1 MSQLVHFT
9 SFTVI
14 KMKIALLRQAPLL
27 MLPALLPL
35 PLPLLAADNASNT
48 LVVSAAPAASGL
60 SELDTPAAV
69 SVVSGDDMRHAAPR
83 VNLSENLTSVPGLQI
98 QNRQNYA
105 QDLQISVR
113 GFGSRSTFGVRGIR
127 MYVDGIPASMPD
139 GQGQTSNIDIG
150 SIERVEVLRGPFSAL
165 YGNASGGVINVETER
180 GQQPTTLEASSWYG
194 SYGSWRNSVKAS
206 GATGDGSHAGDVNY
220 TVSASRFT
228 THGYRDHSAAQ
239 KNLGNARLGVRID
252 DVSTLTLLFNSV
264 HVEAQDPGGLT
275 PDQWRDNPRQ
285 VASNVTLYNARKTVD
300 QNQAGLHYLRQMSDN
315 DDLSVMLYAGERETT
330 QYQSIPLA
338 TQLKAGYPGGVIS
351 LARHYQG
358 IDTRWTHRA
367 TLLTLPVTLTGG
379 LDYETMSEKRK
390 GYQNFTRSDG
400 TTDYGVQGDLRR
412 NERNLMWNLDPY
424 LQTAWQL
431 SDRWSLDAGVRF
443 STVNF
448 DANDYYVTA
457 SDPDDSGNRRY
468 HRWLPAASL
477 KYAIDDG
484 WNAYVSAGRGFET
497 PTLNELSYRAA
508 DQAGLNLNLQPAT
521 SNTVELGSKKRLGN
535 GLLTAALFQTDT
547 KNEIVSDS
555 SYEGRTSYKNAGETR
570 RRGLEL
576 GLDQQFGY
584 DWHLKAAWTLLDA
597 RYRSNAC
604 GSDSCDGKRIPGIAR
619 NMAYAGL
626 AYAPEQGWYAGG
638 DLRYLS
644 DIAAN
649 DQNDVKAPA
658 YTVVGLNSGYKWL
671 VQNWT
676 LDLFGRVDN
685 LLDRHY
691 IGSVIVNESN
701 GRYYEPAPGRN
712 YSVGL
717 TLSYAFQ

>member
-1 MSQLVHFT
+1 MVPAMFPLA
-9 SFTVI
+9 VI
-14 KMKIALLRQAPLL
+14 
-27 MLPALLPL
+27 
-35 PLPLLAADNASNT
+35 AADAGSNT
-48 LVVSAAPAASGL
+48 MVVSAAPAASGL

-83 VNLSENLTSVPGLQI
+83 VNLSENLASVPGLQI

-113 GFGSRSTFGVRGIR
+113 GFGSRSTFGLRGIR
-127 MYVDGIPASMPD
+127 MYVDGIPATMPD

-150 SIERVEVLRGPFSAL
+150 SIDHIDVLRGPFSAL
-165 YGNASGGVINVETER
+165 YGNSSGGVINVETQT

-206 GATGDGSHAGDVNY
+206 GATGDGTHAGDVNY

-228 THGYRDHSAAQ
+228 THGYRDHSSAQ
-239 KNLGNARLGVRID
+239 KNLGNAKLGVRID

-264 HVEAQDPGGLT
+264 HVDAQDPGGLT
-275 PDQWRDNPRQ
+275 ADQWKDNPRQ

-300 QNQAGLHYLRQMSDN
+300 QTQAGLHYQRQMSEN
-315 DDLSVMLYAGERETT
+315 DDLSVMMYAGERETT
-330 QYQSIPLA
+330 QYQSIPKSA
-338 TQLKAGYPGGVIS
+338 QQSAGNAGGVIS

-358 IDTRWTHRA
+358 IDTRWTHRDA
-367 TLLTLPVTLTGG
+367 LFTIPVTFTGG
-379 LDYETMSEKRK
+379 VDYETMTEKRK
-390 GYQNFTRSDG
+390 GYQNFTANEL
-400 TTDYGVQGDLRR
+400 GVQGDLRR

-431 SDRWSLDAGVRF
+431 TDKLSLDAGVRF

-448 DANDYYVTA
+448 DSNDYYVTA
-457 SDPDDSGNRRY
+457 TDPDDSGNRRY
-468 HRWLPAASL
+468 HRWLPAAAL
-477 KYAIDDG
+477 NYAIDNS

-508 DQAGLNLNLQPAT
+508 NQAGLNLGLQPAT
-521 SNTVELGSKKRLGN
+521 SETVELGSKKRIGN
-535 GLLTAALFQTDT
+535 GLLTAAVFQTDT

-555 SYEGRTSYKNAGETR
+555 SFEGRTSYKNAGETR

-576 GLDQQFGY
+576 GLDQQFGES
-584 DWHLKAAWTLLDA
+584 WRFKAAWTLLDA
-597 RYRSNAC
+597 RYRSNVC
-604 GSDSCDGKRIPGIAR
+604 GTESCDGNRIPGIAR

-626 AYAPEQGWYAGG
+626 AYAPEQGWYAGT
-638 DLRYLS
+638 DVRYLS
-644 DIAAN
+644 DIAA
-649 DQNDVKAPA
+649 DDENDVKAPS
-658 YTVVGLNSGYKWL
+658 YTVVGVNSGYKWL

-676 LDLFGRVDN
+676 LDLFGRIDN
-685 LLDRHY
+685 LFDRNY

-701 GRYYEPAPGRN
+701 GRYYEPAPDRN

-717 TLSYAFQ
+717 TVSYAFQ

>member
-1 MSQLVHFT
+1 
-9 SFTVI
+9 
-14 KMKIALLRQAPLL
+14 MKIALLRQAPLL
-27 MLPALLPL
+27 MLPALFPL
-35 PLPLLAADNASNT
+35 QLMAADNASNT
-48 LVVSAAPAASGL
+48 MVVSAAPAGSGL

-113 GFGSRSTFGVRGIR
+113 GFGSRSTFGLRGIR
-127 MYVDGIPASMPD
+127 MYVDGIPATMPD

-150 SIERVEVLRGPFSAL
+150 SIDHIEVLRGPFSAL
-165 YGNASGGVINVETER
+165 YGNSSGGVINVETQT
-180 GQQPTTLEASSWYG
+180 GQQPTTLEASSWFG

-206 GATGDGSHAGDVNY
+206 GATGDGTQAGDVNY

-228 THGYRDHSAAQ
+228 THGYRDHSSAQ
-239 KNLGNARLGVRID
+239 KNLGNAKLGVRID

-264 HVEAQDPGGLT
+264 HVDAQDPGGLT
-275 PDQWRDNPRQ
+275 EAQWKDNPRQ

-300 QNQAGLHYLRQMSDN
+300 QTQAGLHYQRQMSEN

-330 QYQSIPLA
+330 QYQSIPRA
-338 TQLKAGYPGGVIS
+338 TQLQAGYPGGVIS
-351 LARHYQG
+351 LSRHYQG
-358 IDTRWTHRA
+358 IDTRWTHRD
-367 TLLTLPVTLTGG
+367 TLFTLPVTVTGG
-379 LDYETMSEKRK
+379 LDYETMTEKRK
-390 GYQNFTRSDG
+390 GYQNFVGNDL
-400 TTDYGVQGDLRR
+400 GVQGDMRR

-424 LQTAWQL
+424 LQTAWQFT
-431 SDRWSLDAGVRF
+431 DKWSLDAGVRL

-448 DANDYYVTA
+448 DSNDYYVTA
-457 SDPDDSGNRRY
+457 TDPDDSGNRRY

-477 KYAIDDG
+477 KYAIDNS

-497 PTLNELSYRAA
+497 PTLNELSYRSAA
-508 DQAGLNLNLQPAT
+508 QTGLNMNLKPAT
-521 SNTVELGSKKRLGN
+521 SDTVELGTKKRIGN
-535 GLLTAALFQTDT
+535 GLITAALFQTDT
-547 KNEIVSDS
+547 QNEIVSDS

-576 GLDQQFGY
+576 GLDQQFGEN
-584 DWHLKAAWTLLDA
+584 WQFKAAWTLLDA

-604 GSDSCDGKRIPGIAR
+604 GTDSCDGNRIPGIAR

-638 DLRYLS
+638 DVRYMS
-644 DIAAN
+644 DIAA
-649 DQNDVKAPA
+649 DDENDVKAPA
-658 YTVVGLNSGYKWL
+658 YTVVGVNSGYKWL

-685 LLDRHY
+685 LFDRNY
-691 IGSVIVNESN
+691 VGSVIVNESN

-717 TLSYAFQ
+717 TVSYAFQ

>member
-1 MSQLVHFT
+1 
-9 SFTVI
+9 
-14 KMKIALLRQAPLL
+14 
-27 MLPALLPL
+27 MLPAMLPVSA
-35 PLPLLAADNASNT
+35 LAANAANNT
-48 LVVSAAPAASGL
+48 MVVSAAPSASGL

-69 SVVSGDDMRHAAPR
+69 SVVSGEDMRHAAPR
-83 VNLSENLTSVPGLQI
+83 VNLSENLSSVPGLQI

-113 GFGSRSTFGVRGIR
+113 GFGSRSTFGLRGIR
-127 MYVDGIPASMPD
+127 MYVDGIPATMPD

-150 SIERVEVLRGPFSAL
+150 SIDHIDVLRGPFSAL
-165 YGNASGGVINVETER
+165 YGNSSGGVINVETET

-206 GATGDGSHAGDVNY
+206 GATGDGTQAGDVNY

-228 THGYRDHSAAQ
+228 THGFRDHSSAD
-239 KNLGNARLGVRID
+239 KNLGNAKLGVRID

-264 HVEAQDPGGLT
+264 HVDAQDPGGLT
-275 PDQWRDNPRQ
+275 AEQWKDNPRQ
-285 VASNVTLYNARKTVD
+285 VASNVTLYDARKTVD
-300 QNQAGLHYLRQMSDN
+300 QTQAGLHYQRQMSEN
-315 DDLSVMLYAGERETT
+315 DDLSVMMYAGERETT
-330 QYQSIPLA
+330 QYQSIPKA
-338 TQLKAGYPGGVIS
+338 TQLRPGYPGGVIS
-351 LARHYQG
+351 LSRHYQG
-358 IDTRWTHRA
+358 IDTRWTHRDA
-367 TLLTLPVTLTGG
+367 LFTIPVTFTGG
-379 LDYETMSEKRK
+379 LDYETMTEKRK
-390 GYQNFTRSDG
+390 GYQNFSGDEL
-400 TTDYGVQGDLRR
+400 GVQGEMRR

-424 LQTAWQL
+424 MQTAWQL
-431 SDRWSLDAGVRF
+431 TDKLSLDAGVRF

-448 DANDYYVTA
+448 DSNDYYVTD

-468 HRWLPAASL
+468 HRWLPAAAL
-477 KYAIDDG
+477 NYAIDNS

-521 SNTVELGSKKRLGN
+521 SETVELGSKKRIGN
-535 GLLTAALFQTDT
+535 GLLTAAIFQTDT

-555 SYEGRTSYKNAGETR
+555 SFEGRTSYKNAGETR

-576 GLDQQFGY
+576 GLDQQFGES
-584 DWHLKAAWTLLDA
+584 WRFKAAWTLLDA

-604 GSDSCDGKRIPGIAR
+604 GTESCDGNRIPGIAR

-626 AYAPEQGWYAGG
+626 AYAPDQGWYAGT
-638 DLRYLS
+638 DVRYLS
-644 DIAAN
+644 DIAA
-649 DQNDVKAPA
+649 DDENDVKAPS
-658 YTVVGLNSGYKWL
+658 YTVVGVNSGYKWL

-685 LLDRHY
+685 LFDRNY

-717 TLSYAFQ
+717 TVSYAFQ

>member
-1 MSQLVHFT
+1 MN
-9 SFTVI
+9 
-14 KMKIALLRQAPLL
+14 IALLRQASLL
-27 MLPALLPL
+27 MLPAMLPL
-35 PLPLLAADNASNT
+35 SALAANATSNT
-48 LVVSAAPAASGL
+48 MVVSAAPSASGL

-83 VNLSENLTSVPGLQI
+83 VNLSENLSSVPGLQI

-113 GFGSRSTFGVRGIR
+113 GFGSRSTFGLRGIR
-127 MYVDGIPASMPD
+127 MYVDGIPATMPD

-150 SIERVEVLRGPFSAL
+150 SIDHIDVLRGPFSAL
-165 YGNASGGVINVETER
+165 YGNSSGGVINVETET

-206 GATGDGSHAGDVNY
+206 GATGDGTQAGDVNY

-228 THGYRDHSAAQ
+228 THGFRDHSSAQ
-239 KNLGNARLGVRID
+239 KNLGNAKLGVRIN

-275 PDQWRDNPRQ
+275 AEQWKDNPRQ
-285 VASNVTLYNARKTVD
+285 VASNVTLYDARKTVD
-300 QNQAGLHYLRQMSDN
+300 QTQAGLHYQRQMSEN
-315 DDLSVMLYAGERETT
+315 DDLSVMMYAGERETT
-330 QYQSIPLA
+330 QYQSIPKA
-338 TQLKAGYPGGVIS
+338 TQLRAGYPGGVIS

-358 IDTRWTHRA
+358 IDTRWTHRDA
-367 TLLTLPVTLTGG
+367 LFTLPVTFTGG
-379 LDYETMSEKRK
+379 LDYETMTEKRK
-390 GYQNFTRSDG
+390 GYQNFTANEL
-400 TTDYGVQGDLRR
+400 GVQGDMRR

-431 SDRWSLDAGVRF
+431 TDKLSLDAGVRF

-448 DANDYYVTA
+448 DSNDYYVT
-457 SDPDDSGNRRY
+457 STDLDDSGNRRY
-468 HRWLPAASL
+468 HRWLPAAAL
-477 KYAIDDG
+477 NYAIDNS

-497 PTLNELSYRAA
+497 PTLNELSYRAEG
-508 DQAGLNLNLQPAT
+508 QAGLNLGLQPAT
-521 SNTVELGSKKRLGN
+521 SETVELGSKKRIGN
-535 GLLTAALFQTDT
+535 GLLTAAVFQTDT
-547 KNEIVSDS
+547 KNEIVSNGS
-555 SYEGRTSYKNAGETR
+555 FEGRTTYKNAGETR

-576 GLDQQFGY
+576 GLDQQFGES
-584 DWHLKAAWTLLDA
+584 WRFKAAWTLLDA

-604 GSDSCDGKRIPGIAR
+604 GTASCDGNRIPGIAR

-626 AYAPEQGWYAGG
+626 AYAPDQGWYAGT
-638 DLRYLS
+638 DVRYLS
-644 DIAAN
+644 DIAA
-649 DQNDVKAPA
+649 DDENDVKAPS
-658 YTVVGLNSGYKWL
+658 YTVVGVNSGYKWL

-685 LLDRHY
+685 LFDRNY

-717 TLSYAFQ
+717 TVSYAFQ

>member
-1 MSQLVHFT
+1 
-9 SFTVI
+9 
-14 KMKIALLRQAPLL
+14 MKIALLRQASLL
-27 MLPALLPL
+27 MLPAMLPVSA
-35 PLPLLAADNASNT
+35 LAANAASNT
-48 LVVSAAPAASGL
+48 MVVSAAPSASGL

-83 VNLSENLTSVPGLQI
+83 VNLSENLSSVPGLQI

-113 GFGSRSTFGVRGIR
+113 GFGSRSTFGLRGIR
-127 MYVDGIPASMPD
+127 MYVDGIPATMPD

-150 SIERVEVLRGPFSAL
+150 SIDHIDVLRGPFSAL
-165 YGNASGGVINVETER
+165 YGNSSGGVINVETET

-206 GATGDGSHAGDVNY
+206 GATGDGTQAGDVNY

-228 THGYRDHSAAQ
+228 THGFRDHSSAQ
-239 KNLGNARLGVRID
+239 KNLGNAKLGVRID

-275 PDQWRDNPRQ
+275 AEQWKNNPRQ
-285 VASNVTLYNARKTVD
+285 VASNVSLYDARKTVD
-300 QNQAGLHYLRQMSDN
+300 QTQAGLHYQRQMSEN
-315 DDLSVMLYAGERETT
+315 DDLSVMMYAGERETT
-330 QYQSIPLA
+330 QYQSIPKA
-338 TQLKAGYPGGVIS
+338 TQLRAGYPGGVIALS
-351 LARHYQG
+351 RHYQG
-358 IDTRWTHRA
+358 IDTRWTHRDA
-367 TLLTLPVTLTGG
+367 LFTIPVTFTGG
-379 LDYETMSEKRK
+379 LDYETMTEKRK
-390 GYQNFTRSDG
+390 GYQNFNGDEL
-400 TTDYGVQGDLRR
+400 GVQGEMRR

-431 SDRWSLDAGVRF
+431 TDKLSLDAGVRF
-443 STVNF
+443 STVSF
-448 DANDYYVTA
+448 DSNDYYVTD

-468 HRWLPAASL
+468 HRWLPAAAL
-477 KYAIDDG
+477 NYAIDNS

-521 SNTVELGSKKRLGN
+521 SETVELGSKKRIGN
-535 GLLTAALFQTDT
+535 GLLTAAIFQTDT

-555 SYEGRTSYKNAGETR
+555 SFEGRTSYKNAGETR

-576 GLDQQFGY
+576 GLDQQFGES
-584 DWHLKAAWTLLDA
+584 WRFKAAWTLLDA

-604 GSDSCDGKRIPGIAR
+604 GTESCDGNRIPGIAR

-626 AYAPEQGWYAGG
+626 AYAPDQGWYAGT
-638 DLRYLS
+638 DVRYLS
-644 DIAAN
+644 DIAA
-649 DQNDVKAPA
+649 DDENDVKAPS
-658 YTVVGLNSGYKWL
+658 YTVVGVNSGYKWL

-685 LLDRHY
+685 LFDRNY

-717 TLSYAFQ
+717 TVSYAFQ